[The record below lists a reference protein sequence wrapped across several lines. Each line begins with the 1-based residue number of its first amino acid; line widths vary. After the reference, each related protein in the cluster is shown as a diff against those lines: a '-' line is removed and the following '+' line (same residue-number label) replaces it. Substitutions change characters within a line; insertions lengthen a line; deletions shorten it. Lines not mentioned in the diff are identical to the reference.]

1 MLSYATSGQCSF
13 ELLASSRHEELA
25 IEVLQTHFFLTP
37 HAMIVFNIVTCSLQ
51 SKPTLTQVT
60 LLEAIYQTQLPLESQ
75 KALYIYKIT
84 LTKTCKQ
91 TFMCKIGGVPL

>member
-1 MLSYATSGQCSF
+1 
-13 ELLASSRHEELA
+13 
-25 IEVLQTHFFLTP
+25 
-37 HAMIVFNIVTCSLQ
+37 MIVFNIVTCSLQ

-91 TFMCKIGGVPL
+91 TNFTGVNRLSCVKLVEFPFNFNSTLP